1 MADWIRCKDKL
12 PPIGEMVWVTIWGSD
27 IVLQHD
33 GETIIDAID
42 RQQKELRRVSLG
54 FYAED
59 GDQKST
65 WMDWFDADG
74 LPMIVKPVAWMPM
87 DKPAEPWQGDNS
99 DA

>member
-1 MADWIRCKDKL
+1 MQKDK
-12 PPIGEMVWVTIWGSD
+12 EMNQISFD
-27 IVLQHD
+27 DL
-33 GETIIDAID
+33 
-42 RQQKELRRVSLG
+42 L
-54 FYAED
+54 
-59 GDQKST
+59 